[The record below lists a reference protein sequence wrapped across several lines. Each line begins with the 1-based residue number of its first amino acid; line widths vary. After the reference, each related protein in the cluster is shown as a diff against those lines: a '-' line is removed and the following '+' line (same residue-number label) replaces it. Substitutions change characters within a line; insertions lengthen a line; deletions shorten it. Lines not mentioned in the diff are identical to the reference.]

1 MLSAPA
7 ERRQAGCNLFSVSS
21 LPGGRRGEAQLRTKF
36 FAKLS
41 FKKACGRRGEAQLRI
56 TFFAALSFKK
66 ARRPKKE
73 RR

>member
-1 MLSAPA
+1 MLSKPFLTGA
-7 ERRQAGCNLFSVSS
+7 EAKR
-21 LPGGRRGEAQLRTKF
+21 QLRTKF

-41 FKKACGRRGEAQLRI
+41 FKKACGRRGEAKLRI